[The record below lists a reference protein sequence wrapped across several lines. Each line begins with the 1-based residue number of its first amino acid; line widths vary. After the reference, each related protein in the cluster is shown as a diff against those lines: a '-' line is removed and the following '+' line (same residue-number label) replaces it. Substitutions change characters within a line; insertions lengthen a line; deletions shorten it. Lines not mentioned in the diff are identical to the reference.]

1 MIKQVACLLATALL
15 LVPATSRASG
25 EGEGTGPAATGGGHT
40 GIYYPPQSPAIPDL
54 DLAPNEMLNRNV
66 RILRTTNKA
75 QLNRYVPVAYK
86 FNNVNPYA
94 VRRFIN
100 RAIESE
106 DGSLFTFISPEG
118 NSGRLL
124 AMVPEYQIPSL
135 DKLVAEIDRADLTSS
150 DGSQRAYV
158 QLKHRRADLS
168 DSDFLANLGL
178 YLTGNG
184 DTVIIDPEQ
193 NAVYI
198 EDAPSG
204 TEYLLAAL
212 EEKLDKPTPQVLA
225 SVNVYEVDGT
235 NNARLGNDYIA
246 WKNGPGS
253 NLFAIG
259 AFYERGRT
267 EIRSDDFHPNV
278 APIPPHNDFSAKGY
292 NYAFNFEHSSA
303 FFDFLVA
310 NGKAKV
316 LTKAKLA
323 ALNTRT
329 ARITAGD
336 QILYYA
342 VQNDSE
348 DGFRDEGDPFEANQ
362 DRTVIGTRNAFQTV
376 VNQAANDP
384 LVQNI
389 NVSGANIGSN
399 VGNQYSE
406 AGGPDVS
413 DNVIIISNESG
424 GDSSSEELLPLE
436 TDLEI
441 ELTPVIYE
449 NGADI
454 NVTGDLDTYNGYDDT
469 GFPRIN
475 NRAFQTQV
483 RMGEG
488 QEIVL
493 GGLARNET
501 TRAGNKPPALG
512 DLPVLGFLF
521 GQENTRRRES
531 TIVMSLSLDQIV
543 RFDGDQTGKTADEDA
558 VLKQANGEST
568 VSVPNVEIG
577 LTPGL

>member
-1 MIKQVACLLATALL
+1 MIKRVACLLATALL
-15 LVPATSRASG
+15 LMPATSRASG

-94 VRRFIN
+94 VRRFVN

-150 DGSQRAYV
+150 DGSERAYV
-158 QLKHRRADLS
+158 QLKHRRADT
-168 DSDFLANLGL
+168 SDFDFLSSLGL

-184 DTVIIDPEQ
+184 DLVIIDPEQ
-193 NAVYI
+193 NAVFV

-225 SVNVYEVDGT
+225 SVNIYEVDGT

-246 WKNGPGS
+246 WKNGPGQ

-267 EIRSDDFHPNV
+267 EIRSRDFHPNV
-278 APIPPHNDFSAKGY
+278 APIIPHQDFSAKGY

-336 QILYYA
+336 QILYYRVINA
-342 VQNDSE
+342 QE
-348 DGFRDEGDPFEANQ
+348 DGLRNDEDENTDSVAFEANTS
-362 DRTVIGTRNAFQTV
+362 RAVIGTQ
-376 VNQAANDP
+376 NDYYP
-384 LVQNI
+384 WNPI
-389 NVSGANIGSN
+389 
-399 VGNQYSE
+399 
-406 AGGPDVS
+406 
-413 DNVIIISNESG
+413 
-424 GDSSSEELLPLE
+424 E

-441 ELTPVIYE
+441 EITPVIYE
-449 NGADI
+449 NGAEID
-454 NVTGDLDTYNGYDDT
+454 VEGDLDTYNGYDDG

-475 NRAFQTQV
+475 NRQFETQV
-483 RMGEG
+483 RMSEG

-493 GGLARNET
+493 GGLVRDET

-531 TIVMSLSLDQIV
+531 TIIMSLSLDQIV

-558 VLKQANGEST
+558 VLKQASGESP
-568 VSVPNVEIG
+568 VSVMDVEIG
-577 LTPGL
+577 KTPGL